1 MIDVPDLAACALLER
16 PLAYPLLPRRV
27 ENASFERIHSHSC
40 LAASPR
46 LVWALAWELAW
57 AYPNP
62 SKVGGFLY
70 DSFV

>member
-1 MIDVPDLAACALLER
+1 MIDVPDSADCAWLER
-16 PLAYPLLPRRV
+16 PRALPLLPQRV
-27 ENASFERIHSHSC
+27 ENAFFERIHSHSG